1 MNFFAMRIGATL
13 GLTVLGL
20 LPYAPQAR
28 ADVFT
33 VDFTVTAGVTDT
45 PTGTFTHNST
55 TNTLQSY
62 TVSWNNQTFDFTS
75 DLASTSLSML
85 TSSGTWS
92 ATVLHSGPEGFSP
105 QFSLETPLHETIT
118 ITNPNFPFTVENNSG
133 TYTVTDNTVSAPEP
147 ASLATFGAA
156 LAGLG
161 VIRRRRRSV

>member
-55 TNTLQSY
+55 TTTLQSY
-62 TVSWNNQTFDFTS
+62 TVSWNNQTFDFTES

-92 ATVLHSGPEGFSP
+92 ATPYSTPGPEGFSP
-105 QFSLETPLHETIT
+105 QFSLETPLHG
-118 ITNPNFPFTVENNSG
+118 NNHH
-133 TYTVTDNTVSAPEP
+133 
-147 ASLATFGAA
+147 
-156 LAGLG
+156 
-161 VIRRRRRSV
+161 